1 VRLSVTATASIPPD
15 WVAEIERRLESV
27 ARSAG
32 DRLPRLHASLR
43 SEGEPGAPTYVADA
57 LAFLDGRDHPR
68 PRHGAA
74 PPLEAGEALA
84 EELGRRLA
92 RSGL

>member
-1 VRLSVTATASIPPD
+1 MRLSVTATASIPRD
-15 WVAEIERRLESV
+15 CVAEIERRLESV

-32 DRLPRLHASLR
+32 DRVPRLPASMR

-57 LAFLDGRDHPR
+57 LAFLDGRIIPAHAT
-68 PRHGAA
+68 GGT
-74 PPLEAGEALA
+74 PLEAGEALA